1 LPRLYMNVAYL
12 PDSQAGIPPEL
23 NGLYVRNGPN
33 SWTGSTD
40 HFFMGDGMLHGI
52 RLEQGQASWY
62 KNRFVQTPLLNKKSG
77 FLLKPPELQENQSN
91 VSLIHHG
98 GKLLSLGEAWGY
110 EINPDDLS
118 TVGVE
123 TYEKQLQ
130 TAMTAHPKIDPAT
143 GQGTSLP
150 AWPNSGQ

>member
-1 LPRLYMNVAYL
+1 MNVAYL

-98 GKLLSLGEAWGY
+98 GKLLSLGEAWGRAAPVA
-110 EINPDDLS
+110 NWHS
-118 TVGVE
+118 TMISIIAVVWSSS
-123 TYEKQLQ
+123 LV
-130 TAMTAHPKIDPAT
+130 DPSIAF
-143 GQGTSLP
+143 S
-150 AWPNSGQ
+150 